1 MQLLNWRYPKMRNPA
16 WLICFTVV
24 LSFICGAIVDVD
36 HPISFYLGIPNGR
49 FLMPYFEL
57 AGYILVSYG
66 IIFFVTCLCRYLWIG
81 ILRRK

>member
-1 MQLLNWRYPKMRNPA
+1 MQLSNRRYPKMRNPA

-24 LSFICGAIVDVD
+24 LSFICGTIVDVD
-36 HPISFYLGIPNGR
+36 HPISLYLGIANGR

-57 AGYILVSYG
+57 AGYILASCG
-66 IIFFVTCLCRYLWIG
+66 IIYTIACLCRYLWIR